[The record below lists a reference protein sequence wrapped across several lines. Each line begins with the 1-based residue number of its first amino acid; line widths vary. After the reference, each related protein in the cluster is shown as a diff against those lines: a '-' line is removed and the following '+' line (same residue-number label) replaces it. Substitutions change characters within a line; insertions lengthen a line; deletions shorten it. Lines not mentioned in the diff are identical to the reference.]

1 MNKLSPALLLSFSV
15 MTLQAQPKLSLP
27 QLIPGNDDYL
37 SVETLKNVRWEAD
50 GKLTWTT
57 SGEPDKGTDKDNTAL
72 SADGS
77 WKAVNEGS
85 RLYVENITPSEADAP
100 LRLEISDT
108 TDPDIVWGQSVHRN
122 EFGIDGGLFW
132 SPSGHKLAFYRMDQ
146 TMVGGYPLVQSDARE
161 AEVKWVKYPMAG
173 MKSHEV
179 TLGIYDP
186 DTRETVWL
194 RTADK
199 NPDPEHYLTCVTWR
213 PDGTQIVVAELN
225 RLQNHLKVNVYD
237 ATTGH
242 WVKTLFEEKNE
253 KYVEPEAPLFFLDN
267 DRFVWQSERDG
278 WNHLYLYNINKE
290 EDPIQLTRGEWM
302 VTRLLAKSPKGD
314 KLYFTS
320 TREDYTQ
327 NNLYELTVSSGKLR
341 LLTVEP
347 GWHSVRMSPDCK
359 QFYDTWSNHETPRV
373 SQTVNVRTLRKKVL
387 LSSKN
392 PYDGYKVPQINS
404 GVCKAADGITELRW
418 RMVLPTDF
426 DSTRK
431 YPAVVYL
438 YNGPHAQMVVDRWL
452 WDVRGW
458 DIHMANLGYVVFTID
473 GRGSEHRGLAF
484 EQAIWHR
491 LGEVEGQDQMEG
503 VKYLL
508 SQPFVDANRIG
519 IHGWSYG
526 GFMTTWMMLHYPE
539 TFKVG
544 VAGGPVLDWSRYE
557 VMYGERY
564 MGTPTDNAEGYAN
577 NTLILQADRLKGRL
591 LLIHDDQD
599 DTVVP
604 QMSVQFLKNAVDKG
618 THPDFMLYPNHPHN
632 VHGKD
637 RVHLH
642 ETITRYFEDFLKQ

>member
-1 MNKLSPALLLSFSV
+1 MNKLTAALVLLLSA
-15 MTLQAQPKLSLP
+15 MTLHAQPKLSLP

-37 SVETLKNVRWEAD
+37 RVGNLKNARWNED
-50 GKLTWTT
+50 GKFVWDETD
-57 SGEPDKGTDKDNTAL
+57 DKKAPEAKGNA
-72 SADGS
+72 SADGL
-77 WKAVNEGS
+77 WTAVNEGA
-85 RLYVENITPSEADAP
+85 RLYVEGPEAV
-100 LRLEISDT
+100 RLEVSDT
-108 TDPDIVWGQSVHRN
+108 EDPDIVWGQSVHRN
-122 EFGIDGGLFW
+122 EFGISGGLFW
-132 SPSGHKLAFYRMDQ
+132 SPEGHRLAFYRMDQ
-146 TMVGGYPLVQSDARE
+146 TMVGGYPLVQTDARE

-179 TLGIYDP
+179 TLGVYDP
-186 DTRETVWL
+186 DTRKTVWL
-194 RTADK
+194 RTADQD
-199 NPDPEHYLTCVTWR
+199 PDPEHYLTCVTWR
-213 PDGTQIVVAELN
+213 PDGTQIIIAELN
-225 RLQNHLKVNVYD
+225 RLQNHVKVNVYD
-237 ATTGH
+237 AATGEF
-242 WVKTLFEEKNE
+242 VKTLFEERNDR
-253 KYVEPEAPLFFLDN
+253 YVEPEAPLFFLDN

-290 EDPIQLTRGEWM
+290 NEQPVQLTSGEWM
-302 VTRLLAKSPKGD
+302 VTDLLAKSAKAD
-314 KLYFTS
+314 RLYFTA
-320 TREDYTQ
+320 TRDGYVE
-327 NNLYELTVSSGKLR
+327 NNLYEVGINSGKIRR
-341 LLTVEP
+341 LTTES
-347 GWHSVRMSPDCK
+347 GWHNVKMSPDGK
-359 QFYDTWSNHETPRV
+359 KFYDAWSNHETPRV
-373 SQTVNVRTLRKKVL
+373 CQLVNVHSLKKEVL
-387 LSSKN
+387 LTAPN
-392 PYDGYKVPQINS
+392 PYEGYKVPQIKS
-404 GVCKAADGITELRW
+404 GVCKAADGTTELRW

-426 DSTRK
+426 DAAQK

-484 EQAIWHR
+484 EQAIWHH
-491 LGEVEGQDQMEG
+491 LGETEGQDQMEG

-508 SQPFVDANRIG
+508 AQPYVDADRIG

-564 MGTPTDNAEGYAN
+564 MGTPENNPEGYAA
-577 NTLILQADRLKGRL
+577 NTLVNQAGNLKGRL
-591 LLIHDDQD
+591 LIIHDDQD

-604 QMSVQFLKNAVDKG
+604 QMSVQFLKNAVDNG

-632 VHGKD
+632 VRGKD